1 MIKKLTAAALLFA
14 GLANAQSEII
24 LGSGTSYGTGAPVAS
39 WYESSATESLY
50 TATEIGAS
58 GTITKLAFN
67 KDRGGSTIE
76 PQVKIYLKNT
86 TAANLATAYTVGSLS
101 GYTLAYEGGIPNGA
115 TDGWMEVTLQTSFV
129 HNNAQNLAVLVVG
142 STCIDSGRPQYKYT
156 SASGSSNKMSAA
168 YNDGVIGC
176 GGNNPWTVASNMTP
190 AWERPNLRLN
200 MTVLSTE
207 TFSKQNNIIAFKEG
221 NSIKLASDNTS
232 IATVKVFDTL
242 GRQLYSNNAV
252 NNKELS
258 INLVEGSNGLL
269 LIHITDADNRLSIK
283 KLMN

>member
-14 GLANAQSEII
+14 GLANAQSEIT
-24 LGSGTSYGTGAPVAS
+24 LGTGTAYGTGAPVAS

-50 TATEIGAS
+50 TATEIAAS

-67 KDRGGSTIE
+67 KDRGASTVE

-101 GYTLAYEGGIPNGA
+101 GYTLAYEGGIPNG
-115 TDGWMEVTLQTSFV
+115 TTVGWMEVTLQTPFV

-156 SASGSSNKMSAA
+156 SASGSKMSAS
-168 YNDGVIGC
+168 YNDGSIGC

-207 TFSKQNNIIAFKEG
+207 TFNKQNNIIAFKEG
-221 NSIKLASDNTS
+221 NSIKLVSDNTS
-232 IATVKVFDTL
+232 IAKVTVFDTL
-242 GRQLYSNNAV
+242 GRHLYSNNAV
-252 NNKELS
+252 NNNELN
-258 INLVEGSNGLL
+258 INLAEGNNGLV
-269 LIHITDADNRLSIK
+269 LIHINDSDNRLFIK
-283 KLMN
+283 KLIN

>member
-1 MIKKLTAAALLFA
+1 MIKKLTVAALLFA
-14 GLANAQSEII
+14 GLANAQSEIT
-24 LGSGTSYGTGAPVAS
+24 LGTGTAYGTGTPVAS
-39 WYESSATESLY
+39 WYDSSATESLY
-50 TATEIGAS
+50 TATEIGTS

-76 PQVKIYLKNT
+76 PQVKIYLKKT
-86 TAANLATAYTVGSLS
+86 TAANLATAYTVGSLN
-101 GYTLAYEGGIPNGA
+101 GYTLAYEGGIPNA
-115 TDGWMEVTLQTSFV
+115 STSGWMEVTLQTPFAYS
-129 HNNAQNLAVLVVG
+129 NAQNLAVLVVG
-142 STCIDSGRPQYKYT
+142 STCIDSGRPQYRYT
-156 SASGSSNKMSAA
+156 SASGSGNKMSAA

-200 MTVLSTE
+200 MTMLSTE
-207 TFSKQNNIIAFKEG
+207 TFSKQNNIVAFKEG
-221 NSIKLASDNTS
+221 NSVKLASDNTS

-252 NNKELS
+252 NNKELN
-258 INLVEGSNGLL
+258 INLAEGSNGLL
-269 LIHITDADNRLSIK
+269 LIHITDAENRLSIK